1 MRKTP
6 RPARHTGTVPAIHPT
21 PPAQPSFGLT
31 APSADASVARK
42 ASATV
47 SMLVVRGLISAA
59 ERAGA
64 DRGELLRASGLDAS
78 QLAAPDQRLSL
89 REVFGILEHALKLT
103 GDPALG
109 LHWAERLSGSTFVPI
124 SYLMA
129 HSGSL
134 RQAFESLARFGSL
147 LSDEAGYELLERDD
161 KVTLLC
167 RMPSAEPPSVQ
178 RFVAEMVLANFFR
191 IVGKFKTPERACFA
205 YPAPPYQAE
214 YARVFCGTAQF
225 EQPFTGI
232 VFERAVL
239 DMSPPHKDADVHEA
253 MRTLAER
260 RVARVDK
267 QVPYA
272 VRVRE
277 LLVQGRWPKRIDMPQ
292 VARSLGMSLR
302 SLRRYL
308 SAEGTSYSELDNE
321 AFAIVA
327 TRLLRDKQRT
337 IQETAYEMG
346 FSDASTFHRAF
357 KRATGMTPSQ
367 CREQ

>member
-1 MRKTP
+1 MP
-6 RPARHTGTVPAIHPT
+6 PARA
-21 PPAQPSFGLT
+21 
-31 APSADASVARK
+31 ADASVTQRAR
-42 ASATV
+42 ATV
-47 SMLVVRGLISAA
+47 SMLVVRALVSAA

-64 DRGELLRASGLDAS
+64 ERAELLRASGLDGAR
-78 QLAAPDQRLSL
+78 LAATDQRMSL
-89 REVFGILEHALKLT
+89 REVFGLLERALALT

-109 LHWAERLSGSTFVPI
+109 LHWAERLTGSTFVPI

-134 RQAFESLARFGSL
+134 RQAFEALSRFGSL
-147 LSDEAGYELLERDD
+147 LSDEAGYELTERDD
-161 KVTLLC
+161 EVILLC
-167 RMPSAEPPSVQ
+167 RMPSAEPLPVQ

-191 IVGKFKTPERACFA
+191 IIGNFKAPERVCFGYA
-205 YPAPPYQAE
+205 PPPYQAE
-214 YARVFCGTAQF
+214 YARLFGGGAEF
-225 EQPFTGI
+225 EQPFSGL
-232 VFERAVL
+232 VFARAAL
-239 DMSPPHKDADVHEA
+239 DLAPPHKDPDVHEA

-267 QVPYA
+267 QVPYS

-277 LLVQGRWPKRIDMPQ
+277 LLVQRRWPKRIDMPQ
-292 VARSLGMSLR
+292 VARALGLSLR

-357 KRATGMTPSQ
+357 RRATGMTPSQ